1 MGSARPLGS
10 TRVGI
15 ANAWEA
21 RPLLPNGRAV
31 GCCKLFSRFVNY
43 KVTDLCVVVWGR
55 GENPVSMCASGCR
68 DSVFRSTA
76 VQLLQRVRFGSRT
89 DRVCPDVFGQTFR
102 NSGGTAPLPVC
113 LPSGGYAGRS
123 WAGHWLQGIRVQQG
137 AQSVLSSLGRVVSAR
152 VSVGTGSRP
161 DHCHEYFRLNTTY
174 ELNQVEN
181 CSRSQL
187 GIVWLHIF
195 ILNTFTEVSLHRIYL
210 LGL

>member
-1 MGSARPLGS
+1 M
-10 TRVGI
+10 
-15 ANAWEA
+15 
-21 RPLLPNGRAV
+21 
-31 GCCKLFSRFVNY
+31 K
-43 KVTDLCVVVWGR
+43 
-55 GENPVSMCASGCR
+55 NPVSICASCCR

-76 VQLLQRVRFGSRT
+76 VQFLQRVRFGSRT

-102 NSGGTAPLPVC
+102 NSGGAAPLPVC

-161 DHCHEYFRLNTTY
+161 DHCHEYFGLNTAY
-174 ELNQVEN
+174 ALNQVQN

-187 GIVWLHIF
+187 ATLVGCVQQNAGVWSRQYRAVH
-195 ILNTFTEVSLHRIYL
+195 EVSGGA
-210 LGL
+210 LGSLVEEKEKYKDMDIMDNSGPSVDDSGSSDIVRSNLSN